1 MFKSISISDSE
12 WVRDSSVFEFEK
24 NRRAFLGNTIFF
36 PFFLHLRFN
45 LHLFGTNQ
53 SPVIAALLIGG
64 KGLVKCLLF
73 LTTWAFPV
81 NEKDSCLKH
90 FLLYLVACNYVSTP
104 VFTVFTTS
112 RLLSGC
118 SVVLWMHL
126 PCCFLCMKNFLKDLK
141 WIRIWIC
148 HLKIRLFSCSHQYL
162 VVIGIWYIVIVT

>member
-12 WVRDSSVFEFEK
+12 WVRGSSVFEFEK
-24 NRRAFLGNTIFF
+24 NRFFF
-36 PFFLHLRFN
+36 PFFLYLRFN
-45 LHLFGTNQ
+45 LYLFWMNQ
-53 SPVIAALLIGG
+53 SPVIAAFLIGG

-73 LTTWAFPV
+73 LTTGTFPV

-104 VFTVFTTS
+104 LFTMFTTS

-126 PCCFLCMKNFLKDLK
+126 PCYFLCMKNFIKGLK
-141 WIRIWIC
+141 WIRICIC
-148 HLKIRLFSCSHQYL
+148 HLKMRLFSCSHWYL
-162 VVIGIWYIVIVT
+162 VITGIWYIVIVT